1 MAKKTPTFQ
10 KPNARRVNCK
20 GVKDAASFF
29 KNNYHLQFG
38 AEKDGLHLISRTE
51 EVILKRERLGEIGPR
66 VKVGKLAF
74 RLVKYLKN
82 DWHLAIGAYSDAEG
96 DDILRYGFIVLHT
109 DAFGAEDAFFVCDD
123 DYLPVLVPEGME
135 DDSSIPEYKKSDYQ
149 TSIDLTAKKPA
160 AQQSFEFG
168 GDAVKPK
175 LDIPS
180 TIAALQGLIAHLQTL
195 TSNSEKSAP

>member
-38 AEKDGLHLISRTE
+38 AEKDGLHLISKAE
-51 EVILKRERLGEIGPR
+51 EVILKREHLGEIGPR
-66 VKVGKLAF
+66 VKIADVPY

-82 DWHLAIGAYSDAEG
+82 DWHLAIGGYIDVN
-96 DDILRYGFIVLHT
+96 DQFRYGFVVLHT
-109 DAFGAEDAFFVCDD
+109 DAFSDQNPIFILSEGH
-123 DYLPVLVPEGME
+123 LPVVITQDLKDMDTPEHTQT
-135 DDSSIPEYKKSDYQ
+135 DYQ
-149 TSIDLTAKKPA
+149 TIIDLTAKKPM

-168 GDAVKPK
+168 GDTAKPK

-195 TSNSEKSAP
+195 TSNSEKSST